1 MASEAIPTRLYQG
14 VPTTSEAVLFTA
26 DAKTVLRSIHASG
39 DATGGT
45 VSLSV
50 VPKGGTEAAANRI
63 AQAFAV
69 AAAASVNVLA
79 SGEYVVMNPGD
90 FISGLQSSGT
100 HITLTVSGDTLGDS

>member
-1 MASEAIPTRLYQG
+1 MAIGETSRLYEG

-26 DAKTVLRSIHASG
+26 KARTVLRSIHASG

-50 VPKGGTEAAANRI
+50 VPKGGTAGAANRI
-63 AQAFAV
+63 AQATAV
-69 AAAASVNVLA
+69 SAAADVNLLPSGDMIELA
-79 SGEYVVMNPGD
+79 TGD

-100 HITLTVSGDTLGDS
+100 HITLVITADVYGEA